1 MSSRMSMSARHW
13 GELWGDRPGAWAV
26 SEQQQAPVYEQA
38 LRHVGIEPGDRVL
51 DLGCGTGVFLR
62 MCADRGALVAGLDA
76 SERLLA
82 VARRRVPEAD
92 LRVADLQ
99 TLPYDDDNFDLV
111 TGFRSFFF
119 ARTSSPRCARRAGSP
134 GRARR
139 SSSRS
144 SGVPSTATSRRR
156 RYAIAAI
163 GAAPPQG
170 ARERAHWR
178 PQLDDLVLEALGLK
192 LERSLDLTSAYAYS
206 GDAAVVEALLA
217 AAPGAAAVAG
227 PERRPQLRA
236 AILRA
241 LAHRAP
247 PRRQLPPRQ
256 RVAHRHRARLT
267 RSPFRD
273 EVRRHARRYGRRVA
287 TRDEEAAQHGVLPP
301 R

>member
-1 MSSRMSMSARHW
+1 MSTSARHW

-82 VARRRVPEAD
+82 VARTRVPGAD

-99 TLPYDDDNFDLV
+99 TLPYEDDSFDLV

-119 ARTSSPRCARRAGSP
+119 AEDIVAALRVAGRVARP
-134 GRARR
+134 GAPVVIQVFGR
-139 SSSRS
+139 
-144 SGVPSTATSRRR
+144 PEHCDLEATKD
-156 RYAIAAI
+156 AVAAI

-170 ARERAHWR
+170 AHERAHWR
-178 PQLDDLVLEALGLK
+178 PQVDELVLEAGLK

-206 GDAAVVEALLA
+206 GDAALVEALLA
-217 AAPGAAAVAG
+217 AAPGAAALAG

-236 AILRA
+236 AILGA
-241 LAHRAP
+241 LAHR
-247 PRRQLPPRQ
+247 RRPDGSYRLVNEWRT
-256 RVAHRHRARLT
+256 AIARA
-267 RSPFRD
+267 
-273 EVRRHARRYGRRVA
+273 
-287 TRDEEAAQHGVLPP
+287 
-301 R
+301 